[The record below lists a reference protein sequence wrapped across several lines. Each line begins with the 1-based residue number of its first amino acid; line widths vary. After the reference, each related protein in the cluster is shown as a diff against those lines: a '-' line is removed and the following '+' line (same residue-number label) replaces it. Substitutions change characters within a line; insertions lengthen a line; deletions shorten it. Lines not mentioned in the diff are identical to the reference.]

1 MSKQREDELLDV
13 IQKLGETA
21 VDIHNSLIENINDV
35 LTTQANKDQQ
45 IQKLHFYLGDVKGRL
60 AGIIDIANT
69 VLADAQNTDN
79 DGSCNVGFQIP
90 DEYDEEDGDEEE
102 INPDDE

>member
-21 VDIHNSLIENINDV
+21 VDVHNSLIENINDV

-45 IQKLHFYLGDVKGRL
+45 IQKLHFDFLL
-60 AGIIDIANT
+60 T
-69 VLADAQNTDN
+69 PQ
-79 DGSCNVGFQIP
+79 
-90 DEYDEEDGDEEE
+90 
-102 INPDDE
+102 

>member
-13 IQKLGETA
+13 IQKMGETA

-45 IQKLHFYLGDVKGRL
+45 IQKLNFYLGDVKGRMTGL
-60 AGIIDIANT
+60 IDTANA
-69 VLADAQNTDN
+69 VLEKSQNTDN

-90 DEYDEEDGDEEE
+90 NEPDEYDEDEEE
-102 INPDDE
+102 LDPR